1 MVEIQPPPSFLAVK
15 PAIIVLKN
23 PFILFN
29 LVCNNKYL
37 KGTDFLA
44 YIIILKHYRFKVLL
58 KSFYRSFFP
67 KNK

>member
-1 MVEIQPPPSFLAVK
+1 MVEIQPPPSFLAAK

-23 PFILFN
+23 PFIFFN

-44 YIIILKHYRFKVLL
+44 YIIIL
-58 KSFYRSFFP
+58 
-67 KNK
+67 